1 MAFKLQMNWQTTLL
15 NHKRKTG
22 PPLGLRNQGNT
33 CYLNSVLQCLTYT
46 PPLANFCLNHLHTSH
61 CDIALEGCKKRDCA
75 FCIIE
80 KRIARSLSTELTLDT
95 PAKINN
101 CLRIFADHFRCGR
114 QEDAHEFLRYV
125 IDACHNTCLKLKKLS
140 GKGGELLNDN
150 TVVKEIF
157 GGALQSQV
165 KCLSC
170 GNESNKVDEIMDISL
185 DVVRSSSV
193 KDALHKFFQPEVL
206 DGNNKYKCE
215 NCKKLVAAR
224 KQMSILQAP
233 NVLVIQLKRFD
244 GIFGGKIDKDIAFE
258 EVLVLSSYIC
268 KATKDLHPDY
278 KLFGTI
284 VHSGYSPESGHY
296 YAYVKDAMGR
306 WYCCNDSFVTLS
318 SLQEVLSE
326 KVYILFFS
334 RTTQRPSP
342 TGTNISFNGM
352 KSSASNGTKSCA
364 SNGIKSSASNGTKSC
379 TLNGTKSFISNG
391 TKSGISN
398 GTKPCISN
406 GTKPHISNG
415 NGNVIIK
422 NQKTVHSDK
431 DESKLVVDDSL
442 VKSSSNIPRVV
453 RVQMKFSLGTSGSKR
468 VSANS
473 DLKSNMFK
481 DQAMT
486 KDGEMRH
493 TNHMEGH
500 ESKKTLLRSSTHDN
514 CSAKDKKTDSNSDST
529 QRCVSSSDE
538 NKTPIL
544 NLPSQTSCPHGS
556 LEMKSGLTIVRKSDS
571 NGMQNGVSSYTASS
585 GSKRKSYDENDHC
598 ILLSQTLDSCGKL
611 REFRHDLQMEA
622 SSNLRSCGWSDEV
635 YSFMHARKKLHVLGE
650 SSQLKESE
658 LKKKLIA
665 EAKSKFVAQTIWAV
679 CKHHHKKFDSE
690 DLVVLGGNVDWNYIF
705 QLVFANGNTAVT

>member
-318 SLQEVLSE
+318 SLQE
-326 KVYILFFS
+326 
-334 RTTQRPSP
+334 
-342 TGTNISFNGM
+342 
-352 KSSASNGTKSCA
+352 
-364 SNGIKSSASNGTKSC
+364 
-379 TLNGTKSFISNG
+379 
-391 TKSGISN
+391 
-398 GTKPCISN
+398 
-406 GTKPHISNG
+406 
-415 NGNVIIK
+415 
-422 NQKTVHSDK
+422 
-431 DESKLVVDDSL
+431 
-442 VKSSSNIPRVV
+442 
-453 RVQMKFSLGTSGSKR
+453 
-468 VSANS
+468 
-473 DLKSNMFK
+473 

-500 ESKKTLLRSSTHDN
+500 ESKKTLLRSPTHDN

-611 REFRHDLQMEA
+611 RSSGMIFKWKLLQIYDLVA
-622 SSNLRSCGWSDEV
+622 GPDDEV
-635 YSFMHARKKLHVLGE
+635 YSFMHARKKLH
-650 SSQLKESE
+650 
-658 LKKKLIA
+658 
-665 EAKSKFVAQTIWAV
+665 
-679 CKHHHKKFDSE
+679 C
-690 DLVVLGGNVDWNYIF
+690 
-705 QLVFANGNTAVT
+705 

>member
-318 SLQEVLSE
+318 SLQE
-326 KVYILFFS
+326 
-334 RTTQRPSP
+334 
-342 TGTNISFNGM
+342 
-352 KSSASNGTKSCA
+352 SCA

-391 TKSGISN
+391 TKSAFLME
-398 GTKPCISN
+398 TKPCISN

-415 NGNVIIK
+415 NGY
-422 NQKTVHSDK
+422 QLTV
-431 DESKLVVDDSL
+431 
-442 VKSSSNIPRVV
+442 
-453 RVQMKFSLGTSGSKR
+453 
-468 VSANS
+468 

-500 ESKKTLLRSSTHDN
+500 ESKKTLLRSPTHDN

-611 REFRHDLQMEA
+611 RSSGMIFKWKLLQIYDLVA
-622 SSNLRSCGWSDEV
+622 GPDDEV
-635 YSFMHARKKLHVLGE
+635 YSFMHARKKLH
-650 SSQLKESE
+650 
-658 LKKKLIA
+658 
-665 EAKSKFVAQTIWAV
+665 
-679 CKHHHKKFDSE
+679 C
-690 DLVVLGGNVDWNYIF
+690 
-705 QLVFANGNTAVT
+705 